1 MSNDPRFGSRSRA
14 RRTWSAAVLLMLVLV
29 GCAGAPDPRADA
41 WASWA
46 TNADT
51 SACRAAVAASWELEE
66 SAQLS
71 TIPSAFERCTKGD
84 PGLALAAM
92 RLAQLLDEHR
102 WLAAEF
108 AEWPRGEAALPPV
121 AALFVAQVQD
131 LVRQV
136 VRPPDMTVAPDRSVF
151 GTPQRWR
158 LALRLV
164 PYRFL
169 SWAADASATWDRA
182 DAQLQQTPQARELPV
197 FAWPDSTGTVQVSG
211 RGIAVSETWLHLD
224 EPIEAVVSVTAPAG
238 FELRIGERTL
248 IEKRADEVWAP
259 TVQARRV
266 SLSAGAHRVR
276 VRSVAP
282 ASFSVRFTVDDG
294 PWPGTFADGDGGGRL
309 GRARPAGEIV
319 VGAAL
324 VPNHEELRV
333 EERALLG
340 LATADLALLAS
351 IEGSTIPPMLGSAVA
366 YARLDVPDALA
377 EAWALDVLE
386 APTEEALP
394 GVDALRAALL
404 LGDGRLEEAQP
415 VVARALA
422 AAPNSPE
429 VLQVAAYWAEQ
440 AGDDPLERRHREAL
454 AEVAPHDCVNASAV
468 VAMLLRRGEVFRVDE
483 WPEAWVTCEPVLDAL
498 VEQAAKIHRNPRL
511 YLDGRQ
517 LVAASYPAS
526 QDKARMW
533 LAAARAYGTA
543 EDVVAA
549 EQHRIFAGT
558 TELQRLTTDVD
569 HSYAVGDGNALGL
582 AEQLLQDAAADLDI
596 RDALAVGFLAPLFDA
611 VRHDG
616 LAAVRAYLAA
626 PVDARGDVVFVLDAA
641 TAQFFEDGSSV
652 QIVHQIVELR
662 TRDALDTFG
671 EVAVGGDELLL
682 RLRTIKRDGR
692 ILVPEDISGEGAVS
706 MPGLEIGDF
715 IEVEFAVSVT
725 SLRDDQPVSV
735 TDRFYLQSDSAT
747 VRRTVARFLYPATW
761 EDDVTLDIRHLN
773 GAHHR
778 DRNGDLITETFEA
791 FDVEAAMADPVS
803 LTAAEWRPSVS
814 WAVGEPGTTIRG
826 YFEDAI
832 HRLAPLPEHQA
843 DEVRAQF
850 GAFADPREQVAAVF
864 RVAVDDTVD
873 SGGYFSTPAAHAW
886 SSGEGERLIL
896 LVGMLEALGYDP
908 EVVFVRPH
916 AADPLGDVRRSIREF
931 ELSAV
936 RVPIGGGNVWL
947 QPDYA
952 HQPFDFLP
960 LDAQGQSALVVYGR
974 TPGRVIETPRWP
986 LDDQMSRIEIDI
998 TASER
1003 GDAQVVVV
1011 EHVPR
1016 RLAAN
1021 IRSYIETEDDQQNMA
1036 RELEAAMSGSF
1047 PGVSNLSLELDGLD
1061 DPDAPL
1067 RMAYAFSSQGLLRT
1081 DADGLVWQ
1089 GRIMERPFAGW
1100 YAASPTREDP
1110 LLVSIPLY
1118 EDLTIRWHA
1127 PDGMRW
1133 LAEGEEVFVAADAT
1147 QFSRTMRPAGTELW
1161 MHRRTELPLQR
1172 VSALD
1177 YPGFAAVL
1185 HAMEDSAEQ
1194 RVRLVR

>member
-1 MSNDPRFGSRSRA
+1 MSHDPGHGSRSRV
-14 RRTWSAAVLLMLVLV
+14 RRAWSVVVPVLLVLV
-29 GCAGAPDPRADA
+29 GCGGAPGRPADA

-46 TNADT
+46 TNAAA

-66 SAQLS
+66 QAELS
-71 TIPSAFERCTKGD
+71 TLPGAFEPCTRDD
-84 PGLALAAM
+84 PGLVLAAM
-92 RLAQLLDEHR
+92 RLAQVLDEHR

-121 AALFVAQVQD
+121 TAHFVAQVRD
-131 LVRQV
+131 LVQEV
-136 VRPPDMTVAPDRSVF
+136 VRSREVTVAPDRSVF

-158 LALRLV
+158 VAQHLA
-164 PYRFL
+164 PYRVL
-169 SWAADASATWDRA
+169 SWTADASETWDRA
-182 DAQLQQTPQARELPV
+182 DAQLRETPEARELPV
-197 FAWPDSTGTVQVSG
+197 FVWPDPMGTVQVPGS
-211 RGIAVSETWLHLD
+211 GIAVSETWLHLD
-224 EPIEAVVSVTAPAG
+224 EPVEALVSVAAPAG

-248 IEKRADEVWAP
+248 IEKGADEVWAP
-259 TVQARRV
+259 TVHARRIR
-266 SLSAGAHRVR
+266 LSAGAHRVR

-282 ASFSVRFTVDDG
+282 ASFSVRFTLDDG
-294 PWPGTFADGDGGGRL
+294 RWPGTFSDNDRGERR
-309 GRARPAGEIV
+309 GRARPAGDV
-319 VGAAL
+319 VAGAAL
-324 VPNHEELRV
+324 LPNHEELRL

-340 LATADLALLAS
+340 LATTDLALLAS
-351 IEGSTIPPMLGSAVA
+351 IADATIPPMLGSAVA

-386 APTEEALP
+386 APAAGTLP
-394 GVDALRAALL
+394 GVAALRAALL
-404 LGDGRLEEAQP
+404 LRDGRLEEAQP
-415 VVARALA
+415 VVERALA

-429 VLQVAAYWAEQ
+429 VLQVAAYWAEL
-440 AGDDPLERRHREAL
+440 AGDAALERRHRQAL
-454 AEVAPHDCVNASAV
+454 AAVAPYDCVNASAV
-468 VAMLLRRGEVFRVDE
+468 VAMLTRRGEAFLVTE
-483 WPEAWVTCEPVLDAL
+483 WPAPWSACESVLDAL
-498 VEQAAKIHRNPRL
+498 VEQVLAAQRNPRL
-511 YLDGRQ
+511 YLDGRR
-517 LVAASYPAS
+517 LVAALYPAS
-526 QDKARMW
+526 RDKAQMW

-543 EDVVAA
+543 EDVAAA

-558 TELQRLTTDVD
+558 TELERLTTDLD
-569 HSYAVGDGNALGL
+569 HRLAINDRSMSDL
-582 AEQLLQDAAADLDI
+582 AERLLQDAASNLDI
-596 RDALAVGFLAPLFDA
+596 RDALAVGFRAPLFDA

-616 LAAVRAYLAA
+616 LAAVREYLDS
-626 PVDARGDVVFVLDAA
+626 PVEARGDAVFVLDAA
-641 TAQFFEDGSSV
+641 TTRFYEDGSSV
-652 QIVHQIVELR
+652 QLVHQIVELR
-662 TRDALDTFG
+662 TRDALDSFG

-715 IEVEFAVSVT
+715 IEVEFAVSAT

-747 VRRTVARFLYPATW
+747 LRRTVVRYVYPAIW
-761 EDDVTLDIRHLN
+761 EDDVALDIRHLN
-773 GAHHR
+773 GTHRR
-778 DRNGDLITETFEA
+778 DRNGDLIIETFEA
-791 FDVEAAMADPVS
+791 FDVEAAMSDPVS

-814 WAVGEPGTTIRG
+814 WAVGEPGTTLRR
-826 YFEDAI
+826 YFEDFI
-832 HRLAPLPEHQA
+832 RRLAPLPVHQVE
-843 DEVRAQF
+843 EVRAQF

-864 RVAVDDTVD
+864 REVVDGTVD